1 MSSTAV
7 MNELG
12 MPVEVGEIDKALH
25 KLWEADEASTNASL
39 MNLLVYSENANDLTK
54 NSESIRELTRE
65 HACRAV
71 LIAMD
76 RANPEASVKSWITAH
91 CHLAH
96 GKKSVCCEQISFL
109 LTGKATGRLRNTVFA
124 HLNSDLPLVFWWQG
138 EFSDLFDERLYRML
152 DRLIVDSA
160 TWEDASAGFAKVNQ
174 VLEETDGKL
183 VVQDLAWTR
192 SFHYR
197 VALARLF
204 DDPSAMRSAGQIHQ
218 VKIVAHRAQATT
230 AKLLLSW
237 MAVKAGWRSGL
248 ELGLGSNR
256 DLEKGESF
264 LFETEEGVSVEA
276 LIEWDDEG
284 APLSLLEVKAPDLTI
299 SVSREKGSKHLC
311 QSLKDGG
318 HQIDCSGPADE
329 DEPAKLLEDQLS
341 RGGKN
346 SLYLKALSGLGQL
359 SQ

>member
-1 MSSTAV
+1 MSQVTE

-12 MPVEVGEIDKALH
+12 QPVAVGEIDKALH

-39 MNLLVYSENANDLTK
+39 MNLLVYSENPDDLPK
-54 NSESIRELTRE
+54 NSESVRELTRE

-76 RANPEASVKSWITAH
+76 RANPVASVKSWITAH

-138 EFSDLFDERLYRML
+138 EFSELFDERLYRML
-152 DRLIVDSA
+152 DRLVIDSA
-160 TWEDASAGFAKVNQ
+160 SWAKPEAGLEKINQ
-174 VLEETDGKL
+174 VLEETGGKL
-183 VVQDLAWTR
+183 VIQDLAWTR

-204 DDPSAMRSAGQIHQ
+204 DDPSAMRSADQIKR
-218 VKIVAHRAQATT
+218 VRIVAHRKQETT
-230 AKLLLSW
+230 AKLLLAW
-237 MAVKAGWRSGL
+237 MAVQSGWKTGL
-248 ELGLGSNR
+248 ELGLGSHSHP
-256 DLEKGESF
+256 EKGESY
-264 LFETEEGVSVEA
+264 LFESENGGSVEA
-276 LIEWDDEG
+276 VIEWDDAG
-284 APLSLLEVKAPDLTI
+284 APLSLLEVEAPDLKVSI
-299 SVSREKGSKHLC
+299 SREKGSKHLC
-311 QSLKDGG
+311 QSLRDGG
-318 HQIDCSGPADE
+318 HRIDCSGPADA

-346 SLYLKALSGLGQL
+346 SLYLKALRGLERL
-359 SQ
+359 